1 MRKHVS
7 SRMLRGIG
15 LLVLILAAITLGIR
29 IYLDQALIRHAS
41 MATTE
46 AAPSET
52 REQLIVAETSS
63 VQEGETAEASVDQI
77 TQFEAAP
84 SETREQLI
92 VAETSSVQESEA
104 AEASVDQIAQFEAA
118 FSEIRA
124 LEDIA
129 AVEQQ
134 GSALKE
140 DYTTIAKLWN
150 RELEALGRAI
160 TANMTESEK
169 DAYIASASAFLISRN
184 HECMKELDQDK
195 LSVMENIDY
204 LSREIALTRE
214 RCYDLLKDYRS
225 YLASF

>member
-1 MRKHVS
+1 
-7 SRMLRGIG
+7 MLRGIA
-15 LLVLILAAITLGIR
+15 LLVLILATITLGIR

-41 MATTE
+41 MMTTE

-52 REQLIVAETSS
+52 KEQLIIAET
-63 VQEGETAEASVDQI
+63 E
-77 TQFEAAP
+77 P
-84 SETREQLI
+84 
-92 VAETSSVQESEA
+92 VQESAEMGPVQESAA
-104 AEASVDQIAQFEAA
+104 AEEPVDQIAQFEASFA
-118 FSEIRA
+118 ELDA

-129 AVEQQ
+129 AGEQQ

-169 DAYIASASAFLISRN
+169 NAYIASASAFLISRN

>member
-1 MRKHVS
+1 
-7 SRMLRGIG
+7 MLRGIA

-41 MATTE
+41 MVTTE

-52 REQLIVAETSS
+52 REQLIVAET
-63 VQEGETAEASVDQI
+63 T
-77 TQFEAAP
+77 P
-84 SETREQLI
+84 
-92 VAETSSVQESEA
+92 VQESGA
-104 AEASVDQIAQFEAA
+104 AEASVDQIEQFEAA
-118 FSEIRA
+118 FAEIRA

-160 TANMTESEK
+160 TENMTESEK

>member
-7 SRMLRGIG
+7 SRMLRGIA

-41 MATTE
+41 MVTTE

-52 REQLIVAETSS
+52 KEQLIIAET
-63 VQEGETAEASVDQI
+63 E
-77 TQFEAAP
+77 P
-84 SETREQLI
+84 
-92 VAETSSVQESEA
+92 VQESAA
-104 AEASVDQIAQFEAA
+104 AEEPVDQIAQFEASFA
-118 FSEIRA
+118 ELAA

-129 AVEQQ
+129 AGEQQ
-134 GSALKE
+134 GSVLKE
-140 DYTTIAKLWN
+140 DYTTLAKLWN
-150 RELEALGRAI
+150 RELESLGRAI

>member
-7 SRMLRGIG
+7 NRMLRGIA

-41 MATTE
+41 MVTTE

-52 REQLIVAETSS
+52 REQLIVAET
-63 VQEGETAEASVDQI
+63 T
-77 TQFEAAP
+77 P
-84 SETREQLI
+84 
-92 VAETSSVQESEA
+92 VQESGA
-104 AEASVDQIAQFEAA
+104 AEESVDQIAQFEAA
-118 FSEIRA
+118 FAEIRA

>member
-7 SRMLRGIG
+7 SRMLRGIS

-41 MATTE
+41 MVTTE

-52 REQLIVAETSS
+52 KEQLIIAET
-63 VQEGETAEASVDQI
+63 E
-77 TQFEAAP
+77 P
-84 SETREQLI
+84 
-92 VAETSSVQESEA
+92 VQESAA
-104 AEASVDQIAQFEAA
+104 AEEPVDQIAQFEASFA
-118 FSEIRA
+118 ELDA

-129 AVEQQ
+129 AGEQQ

-140 DYTTIAKLWN
+140 DYTTLAKLWN

-169 DAYIASASAFLISRN
+169 NAYITSASAFLISRN

>member
-7 SRMLRGIG
+7 SRMLRGIA
-15 LLVLILAAITLGIR
+15 LLVLILATITLGIR

-41 MATTE
+41 MVKTE

-63 VQEGETAEASVDQI
+63 VQESG
-77 TQFEAAP
+77 
-84 SETREQLI
+84 
-92 VAETSSVQESEA
+92 A

-118 FSEIRA
+118 FAEIRA

-129 AVEQQ
+129 AGEQQ

>member
-7 SRMLRGIG
+7 SRMLRGIA

-41 MATTE
+41 MMTTE

-52 REQLIVAETSS
+52 KEQLIIAET
-63 VQEGETAEASVDQI
+63 E
-77 TQFEAAP
+77 P
-84 SETREQLI
+84 
-92 VAETSSVQESEA
+92 VQESAA
-104 AEASVDQIAQFEAA
+104 AEEPVDQIAQFEASFA
-118 FSEIRA
+118 ELDA

-129 AVEQQ
+129 AGEQQ
-134 GSALKE
+134 GSVLKE
-140 DYTTIAKLWN
+140 DYTTLAKLWN
-150 RELEALGRAI
+150 RELESLGRTI

>member
-7 SRMLRGIG
+7 NRMLRGIG

-41 MATTE
+41 MVTTE

-52 REQLIVAETSS
+52 REQLIVAET
-63 VQEGETAEASVDQI
+63 T
-77 TQFEAAP
+77 P
-84 SETREQLI
+84 
-92 VAETSSVQESEA
+92 VQESGA
-104 AEASVDQIAQFEAA
+104 AEEPVDQIAQFEAA
-118 FSEIRA
+118 FAEIRA

>member
-7 SRMLRGIG
+7 SRMLRGIA

-41 MATTE
+41 MMTT
-46 AAPSET
+46 
-52 REQLIVAETSS
+52 
-63 VQEGETAEASVDQI
+63 
-77 TQFEAAP
+77 EAAP

-104 AEASVDQIAQFEAA
+104 AEASGDQIAQFEAA
-118 FSEIRA
+118 FAEIRA

-204 LSREIALTRE
+204 LSREIDLTRE

>member
-7 SRMLRGIG
+7 SRMLRGIA

-41 MATTE
+41 MVTTE

-52 REQLIVAETSS
+52 REQLIVAETSP
-63 VQEGETAEASVDQI
+63 V
-77 TQFEAAP
+77 P
-84 SETREQLI
+84 
-92 VAETSSVQESEA
+92 VQESEA
-104 AEASVDQIAQFEAA
+104 AEASADQIAQFEAA
-118 FSEIRA
+118 FAEIRA

>member
-7 SRMLRGIG
+7 SRTLQGIA

-41 MATTE
+41 MVTTE

-52 REQLIVAETSS
+52 REQLIVAET
-63 VQEGETAEASVDQI
+63 T
-77 TQFEAAP
+77 P
-84 SETREQLI
+84 
-92 VAETSSVQESEA
+92 VQESGA

-118 FSEIRA
+118 FAEIRE

-195 LSVMENIDY
+195 LSVIENIDY

>member
-7 SRMLRGIG
+7 NRMLRGIA

-41 MATTE
+41 MVTTE

-52 REQLIVAETSS
+52 REQLI
-63 VQEGETAEASVDQI
+63 I
-77 TQFEAAP
+77 
-84 SETREQLI
+84 
-92 VAETSSVQESEA
+92 AETSSVQESGA

-118 FSEIRA
+118 FAEIRA
-124 LEDIA
+124 LEDVA
-129 AVEQQ
+129 AGEQQ

>member
-7 SRMLRGIG
+7 SRMLRGIA

-41 MATTE
+41 MVTT
-46 AAPSET
+46 
-52 REQLIVAETSS
+52 
-63 VQEGETAEASVDQI
+63 
-77 TQFEAAP
+77 EAAP

>member
-1 MRKHVS
+1 
-7 SRMLRGIG
+7 MLRGIA

-41 MATTE
+41 TMTTE

-52 REQLIVAETSS
+52 REQLIVAET
-63 VQEGETAEASVDQI
+63 T
-77 TQFEAAP
+77 P
-84 SETREQLI
+84 
-92 VAETSSVQESEA
+92 VQESAEEA
-104 AEASVDQIAQFEAA
+104 PVDQIAQFEASFA
-118 FSEIRA
+118 ELDA

-129 AVEQQ
+129 AGEQQ

-140 DYTTIAKLWN
+140 DYTTLAKLWN
-150 RELEALGRAI
+150 RELESLGRAI
-160 TANMTESEK
+160 TAHMTESEK
-169 DAYIASASAFLISRN
+169 EAFIASANAFLISRN
-184 HECMKELDQDK
+184 HECMKELNQDK

-225 YLASF
+225 YLP

>member
-1 MRKHVS
+1 
-7 SRMLRGIG
+7 MLRGIA

-41 MATTE
+41 MVTTE

-52 REQLIVAETSS
+52 REQLIVAET
-63 VQEGETAEASVDQI
+63 T
-77 TQFEAAP
+77 P
-84 SETREQLI
+84 
-92 VAETSSVQESEA
+92 VQESEA
-104 AEASVDQIAQFEAA
+104 AEASVDQIAQFESA
-118 FSEIRA
+118 FAEIRA

-140 DYTTIAKLWN
+140 DYTTIAKLWY

>member
-7 SRMLRGIG
+7 SRMLRGIS

-41 MATTE
+41 MVTTE

-52 REQLIVAETSS
+52 KEQLIIAET
-63 VQEGETAEASVDQI
+63 E
-77 TQFEAAP
+77 P
-84 SETREQLI
+84 
-92 VAETSSVQESEA
+92 VQESAA
-104 AEASVDQIAQFEAA
+104 AEEPVDQIAQFEASFA
-118 FSEIRA
+118 ELDA

-129 AVEQQ
+129 AGEQQ
-134 GSALKE
+134 GSVLKE
-140 DYTTIAKLWN
+140 DYTTLAKLWN
-150 RELEALGRAI
+150 RELESLGRAI

-169 DAYIASASAFLISRN
+169 DAYIASASAFLILRK

>member
-7 SRMLRGIG
+7 NRMLRGIA

-41 MATTE
+41 TMTTE

-52 REQLIVAETSS
+52 REQLIVAET
-63 VQEGETAEASVDQI
+63 T
-77 TQFEAAP
+77 P
-84 SETREQLI
+84 
-92 VAETSSVQESEA
+92 VQES
-104 AEASVDQIAQFEAA
+104 AEEEPVDQIAQFEASFA
-118 FSEIRA
+118 ELDA

-129 AVEQQ
+129 AGEQQ

-140 DYTTIAKLWN
+140 DYTTLAKLWN
-150 RELEALGRAI
+150 RELESLGRAI

-169 DAYIASASAFLISRN
+169 DAYIASANAFLISRN
-184 HECMKELDQDK
+184 HECMKELNQDK

-225 YLASF
+225 YLS

>member
-7 SRMLRGIG
+7 SRMLRGIT

-41 MATTE
+41 MVTTE

-52 REQLIVAETSS
+52 REQLIVAETS
-63 VQEGETAEASVDQI
+63 
-77 TQFEAAP
+77 P
-84 SETREQLI
+84 
-92 VAETSSVQESEA
+92 VQESEA

-118 FSEIRA
+118 FAEIRA

>member
-7 SRMLRGIG
+7 SRMLRGIA

-41 MATTE
+41 MVTTE

-52 REQLIVAETSS
+52 REQLIIAET
-63 VQEGETAEASVDQI
+63 G
-77 TQFEAAP
+77 P
-84 SETREQLI
+84 
-92 VAETSSVQESEA
+92 VQESAA
-104 AEASVDQIAQFEAA
+104 AEEPVDQIAQFEASFA
-118 FSEIRA
+118 ELDA

-129 AVEQQ
+129 AGEQQ
-134 GSALKE
+134 GSVLKG
-140 DYTTIAKLWN
+140 DYTTLAKLWN

-225 YLASF
+225 YLS

>member
-7 SRMLRGIG
+7 SRMLRGIA
-15 LLVLILAAITLGIR
+15 LLVFILAAITLGIR
-29 IYLDQALIRHAS
+29 IYLDEALIRHAS
-41 MATTE
+41 TVTTE

-52 REQLIVAETSS
+52 REQLIIAET
-63 VQEGETAEASVDQI
+63 
-77 TQFEAAP
+77 AP
-84 SETREQLI
+84 
-92 VAETSSVQESEA
+92 AQESAA
-104 AEASVDQIAQFEAA
+104 AEEPVDQIAQFEASFA
-118 FSEIRA
+118 ELDA

-129 AVEQQ
+129 AGEQQ
-134 GSALKE
+134 GSVLKE
-140 DYTTIAKLWN
+140 DYTTLAKLWN

-160 TANMTESEK
+160 TANMKESEK

>member
-7 SRMLRGIG
+7 SRMLRGIA

-41 MATTE
+41 MVTTE

-63 VQEGETAEASVDQI
+63 VQESGG
-77 TQFEAAP
+77 
-84 SETREQLI
+84 
-92 VAETSSVQESEA
+92 

-118 FSEIRA
+118 FAEIRA

>member
-7 SRMLRGIG
+7 SRMLRGIA

-41 MATTE
+41 MVTTE

-52 REQLIVAETSS
+52 REQLIIAET
-63 VQEGETAEASVDQI
+63 G
-77 TQFEAAP
+77 P
-84 SETREQLI
+84 
-92 VAETSSVQESEA
+92 VQESAA
-104 AEASVDQIAQFEAA
+104 AEEPVDQIAQFEASFA
-118 FSEIRA
+118 ELDA

-129 AVEQQ
+129 AGEQQ
-134 GSALKE
+134 GSVLKE
-140 DYTTIAKLWN
+140 DYTTLAKLWN

-214 RCYDLLKDYRS
+214 RCYNLLKDYRF

>member
-1 MRKHVS
+1 MS
-7 SRMLRGIG
+7 
-15 LLVLILAAITLGIR
+15 
-29 IYLDQALIRHAS
+29 
-41 MATTE
+41 
-46 AAPSET
+46 
-52 REQLIVAETSS
+52 
-63 VQEGETAEASVDQI
+63 
-77 TQFEAAP
+77 
-84 SETREQLI
+84 
-92 VAETSSVQESEA
+92 
-104 AEASVDQIAQFEAA
+104 SVDQIAQFESA
-118 FSEIRA
+118 FAEIRA

>member
-7 SRMLRGIG
+7 SRMLRGIA

-41 MATTE
+41 MVTTE

-52 REQLIVAETSS
+52 REQLIVAETS
-63 VQEGETAEASVDQI
+63 
-77 TQFEAAP
+77 P
-84 SETREQLI
+84 
-92 VAETSSVQESEA
+92 VQESGA

-118 FSEIRA
+118 FAEIRA

>member
-7 SRMLRGIG
+7 NRMLRVIA

-29 IYLDQALIRHAS
+29 IYLDEALIRHAS
-41 MATTE
+41 TVTTA

-52 REQLIVAETSS
+52 REQLIIAET
-63 VQEGETAEASVDQI
+63 
-77 TQFEAAP
+77 AP
-84 SETREQLI
+84 
-92 VAETSSVQESEA
+92 AQESA
-104 AEASVDQIAQFEAA
+104 AEEPVDQIAQFEAA
-118 FSEIRA
+118 FAEIQA

-129 AVEQQ
+129 ASEQQ

-184 HECMKELDQDK
+184 HECMKALDQDK

-214 RCYDLLKDYRS
+214 RCYDLLKDYRG
-225 YLASF
+225 YLKE

>member
-7 SRMLRGIG
+7 SRMLRGIA

-41 MATTE
+41 MVTTE

-52 REQLIVAETSS
+52 REQLIIAET
-63 VQEGETAEASVDQI
+63 G
-77 TQFEAAP
+77 P
-84 SETREQLI
+84 
-92 VAETSSVQESEA
+92 VQESGA
-104 AEASVDQIAQFEAA
+104 AEEPVDQIAQFEASFA
-118 FSEIRA
+118 ELDA

-129 AVEQQ
+129 AGEQQ
-134 GSALKE
+134 GSVLKE
-140 DYTTIAKLWN
+140 DYTTLAKLWN

-160 TANMTESEK
+160 TAHMTESEK

>member
-7 SRMLRGIG
+7 NRMLRGIA

-41 MATTE
+41 MVTT
-46 AAPSET
+46 
-52 REQLIVAETSS
+52 
-63 VQEGETAEASVDQI
+63 
-77 TQFEAAP
+77 EAAP

-118 FSEIRA
+118 FAEIRT

-169 DAYIASASAFLISRN
+169 NAYITSASAFLISRN

>member
-52 REQLIVAETSS
+52 REQLIVAETSP
-63 VQEGETAEASVDQI
+63 VQEG
-77 TQFEAAP
+77 
-84 SETREQLI
+84 
-92 VAETSSVQESEA
+92 EA
-104 AEASVDQIAQFEAA
+104 AEASGDQIAQFEAA
-118 FSEIRA
+118 FAEIRA

-160 TANMTESEK
+160 TSNMTESEK

>member
-7 SRMLRGIG
+7 SRTLQGIA

-41 MATTE
+41 MVTTE

-52 REQLIVAETSS
+52 REQLIVAET
-63 VQEGETAEASVDQI
+63 T
-77 TQFEAAP
+77 P
-84 SETREQLI
+84 
-92 VAETSSVQESEA
+92 VQESEA

-118 FSEIRA
+118 FAEIRE

>member
-63 VQEGETAEASVDQI
+63 VQE
-77 TQFEAAP
+77 
-84 SETREQLI
+84 
-92 VAETSSVQESEA
+92 SEA

-118 FSEIRA
+118 FAEIRA
-124 LEDIA
+124 LEDVA
-129 AVEQQ
+129 AGEQQ

>member
-7 SRMLRGIG
+7 SRMLRGIA
-15 LLVLILAAITLGIR
+15 LLVLILATITLGIR
-29 IYLDQALIRHAS
+29 IYLDQALIHHAS
-41 MATTE
+41 MVTTE

-77 TQFEAAP
+77 TQFEAAF
-84 SETREQLI
+84 
-92 VAETSSVQESEA
+92 A
-104 AEASVDQIAQFEAA
+104 
-118 FSEIRA
+118 EIRA

>member
-7 SRMLRGIG
+7 SRMLRGIS

-41 MATTE
+41 MVTTE

-52 REQLIVAETSS
+52 KEQLIIAET
-63 VQEGETAEASVDQI
+63 E
-77 TQFEAAP
+77 P
-84 SETREQLI
+84 
-92 VAETSSVQESEA
+92 VQESAA
-104 AEASVDQIAQFEAA
+104 AEEPVDQIAQFEASFA
-118 FSEIRA
+118 ELDA

-129 AVEQQ
+129 AGEQQ
-134 GSALKE
+134 GSVLKE
-140 DYTTIAKLWN
+140 DYTTLAKLWN
-150 RELEALGRAI
+150 RELESLGRAI

>member
-7 SRMLRGIG
+7 SRMLRGIA
-15 LLVLILAAITLGIR
+15 LLVLILATITLGIR

-41 MATTE
+41 MVKTE

-63 VQEGETAEASVDQI
+63 VQESGAAEASVDQI
-77 TQFEAAP
+77 TQFEAAF
-84 SETREQLI
+84 
-92 VAETSSVQESEA
+92 A
-104 AEASVDQIAQFEAA
+104 
-118 FSEIRA
+118 EIRA

-129 AVEQQ
+129 DVEQQ

>member
-7 SRMLRGIG
+7 SRMLRGIA

-41 MATTE
+41 MVTTE

-52 REQLIVAETSS
+52 REQLIVAET
-63 VQEGETAEASVDQI
+63 T
-77 TQFEAAP
+77 P
-84 SETREQLI
+84 
-92 VAETSSVQESEA
+92 VQESGA
-104 AEASVDQIAQFEAA
+104 AEEPVDQIAQFEAA
-118 FSEIRA
+118 FAEIRA

-214 RCYDLLKDYRS
+214 RCYDLLKDYRP

>member
-7 SRMLRGIG
+7 NRMLRGIA

-41 MATTE
+41 TVTTE

-52 REQLIVAETSS
+52 REQLIVAETS
-63 VQEGETAEASVDQI
+63 
-77 TQFEAAP
+77 P
-84 SETREQLI
+84 
-92 VAETSSVQESEA
+92 VQESETV
-104 AEASVDQIAQFEAA
+104 EASVDQIAQFEAA
-118 FSEIRA
+118 FAEIRA

>member
-7 SRMLRGIG
+7 SRMLRGIA

-29 IYLDQALIRHAS
+29 ICLDQALIRHAS
-41 MATTE
+41 MVTTE

-52 REQLIVAETSS
+52 REQLIVAETSP
-63 VQEGETAEASVDQI
+63 V
-77 TQFEAAP
+77 P
-84 SETREQLI
+84 
-92 VAETSSVQESEA
+92 VQESEA
-104 AEASVDQIAQFEAA
+104 AEASADQIAQFEAA
-118 FSEIRA
+118 FAEIRA

>member
-7 SRMLRGIG
+7 NRMLRGIA

-29 IYLDQALIRHAS
+29 IYLDEALIHHAS
-41 MATTE
+41 MVTTE

-63 VQEGETAEASVDQI
+63 VQE
-77 TQFEAAP
+77 
-84 SETREQLI
+84 SEG
-92 VAETSSVQESEA
+92 

-118 FSEIRA
+118 FAEIRA

-169 DAYIASASAFLISRN
+169 DAYIASASAFRISRN

>member
-41 MATTE
+41 MVTT
-46 AAPSET
+46 
-52 REQLIVAETSS
+52 
-63 VQEGETAEASVDQI
+63 
-77 TQFEAAP
+77 EAAP

-118 FSEIRA
+118 FAEIRA
-124 LEDIA
+124 LEDVA

>member
-7 SRMLRGIG
+7 SRMLRGIA

-41 MATTE
+41 MVTTE

-52 REQLIVAETSS
+52 REQLIIAET
-63 VQEGETAEASVDQI
+63 T
-77 TQFEAAP
+77 P
-84 SETREQLI
+84 
-92 VAETSSVQESEA
+92 VQESA
-104 AEASVDQIAQFEAA
+104 VAEEPVDQIAQFEASFA
-118 FSEIRA
+118 ELDA
-124 LEDIA
+124 LEVIA
-129 AVEQQ
+129 AGEQQ
-134 GSALKE
+134 GSVLKE
-140 DYTTIAKLWN
+140 DYTTLAKLWN

-169 DAYIASASAFLISRN
+169 NAYIASASAFLISRN